1 MIVFDILWLLSD
13 PDGCIEVFSKETNL
27 YYGHV
32 ASSVSNQQHS
42 VQYHGRIL
50 SRLIDDPVHHYN
62 MTGTVP
68 FGSASSK
75 RREGWVIH
83 VHINS
88 SSLVERYYLQTYL
101 ESNGLGDL
109 IIDN

>member
-1 MIVFDILWLLSD
+1 
-13 PDGCIEVFSKETNL
+13 
-27 YYGHV
+27 
-32 ASSVSNQQHS
+32 
-42 VQYHGRIL
+42 
-50 SRLIDDPVHHYN
+50 